1 MHSKDNLTADI
12 WAIKIGGSLYDSKH
26 LIPWM
31 NALSACST
39 KKIIIA
45 GGGPFADQVR
55 RADEKFQLNQ
65 EHSHNMAVMAMQQF
79 SQLLSSLFPAMLLA
93 NSVSKIHQSWNKVD
107 EVIWEPYEMVRDQ
120 CNLDKSWDITSDSL
134 AVWLASILG
143 INNILLVKSAKQILK
158 ETDLVALADNKCID
172 PGLLELSRKFKIN
185 IHILH
190 KTKSCDF
197 QNLLKAV

>member
-31 NALSACST
+31 NALSACPT

-172 PGLLELSRKFKIN
+172 PGLLELSKKFKIN